1 MFAALHGLYLMKL
14 SLQDIRGS
22 VQNAV
27 NAVAKSLLV
36 VKRRDEKLSRQ
47 MQTKFQEEELLLP
60 YEIFY

>member
-22 VQNAV
+22 VQNTV
-27 NAVAKSLLV
+27 NAVTKSLLV

-47 MQTKFQEEELLLP
+47 MQTKF
-60 YEIFY
+60 